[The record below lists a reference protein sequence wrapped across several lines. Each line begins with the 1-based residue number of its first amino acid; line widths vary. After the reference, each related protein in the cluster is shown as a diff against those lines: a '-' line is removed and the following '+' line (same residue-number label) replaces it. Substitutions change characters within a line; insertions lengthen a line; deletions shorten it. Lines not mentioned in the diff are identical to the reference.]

1 MNAITTDM
9 TMNFTKELDLLYVED
24 DLELQEETKSFFD
37 LLFHSVTVVS
47 NGVDALT
54 IYKKKAFDL
63 VISDTKMPKM
73 DGIELTT
80 KIREINQF
88 QNIIII
94 SAYNE
99 TADLLKYINLNI
111 RQFIQKPIDFEKILE
126 SLYTTAK
133 SIVNEKMIEEYRA
146 SLEES
151 NKELTEKNKELNSLV
166 RILDSKISQI
176 AKTTTTELI
185 ETDISEATI
194 AQEHLEELKELEIDI
209 DGAAVLIG
217 LSKNL
222 NISNIQ
228 VLGDMFEEYS
238 RILIEYDTYTELAS
252 EIHILAATLSDEPQ
266 NFLER
271 VEETTILLESFIY
284 VLRLWREKVLQK
296 EYEKALELH
305 VSMINDVQ
313 TIIGIVN
320 GTQDEIETEME
331 FF

>member
-47 NGVDALT
+47 NGVDALA
-54 IYKKKAFDL
+54 IYKKRAFDL